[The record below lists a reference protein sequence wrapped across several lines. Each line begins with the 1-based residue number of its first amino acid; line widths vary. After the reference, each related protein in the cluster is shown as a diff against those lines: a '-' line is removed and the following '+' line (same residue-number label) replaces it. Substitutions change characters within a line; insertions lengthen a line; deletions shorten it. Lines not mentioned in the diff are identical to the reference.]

1 MTRTNDPRTAT
12 HLEVADGLAQATRL
26 LQQLADAENEFSR
39 QLKEVNGHFP
49 LRDES
54 LNKEQTISVLQR
66 CIGVSIQRGAELSGT
81 LDTISDQLA
90 TLAAALRLLNQ

>member
-39 QLKEVNGHFP
+39 QLKEVNGQFP
-49 LRDES
+49 LEDDS
-54 LNKEQTISVLQR
+54 LNK
-66 CIGVSIQRGAELSGT
+66 
-81 LDTISDQLA
+81 
-90 TLAAALRLLNQ
+90 